1 MNTIAVPGAGIASVG
16 GTLLVVVGLAALL
29 KGWQEL
35 GPAVAIYR
43 NDPVSVQDLVYH
55 DGPAE
60 VEGTARGDEK
70 GVKTPFTDTVCL
82 AYEYEVEEYQSSGK
96 HSHWKSL
103 EEGNNWVKFLV
114 EDDTGAVQI
123 NGADA
128 ELHLSEETLELSP
141 GEDPPERIAR
151 YMAESDE
158 IEQQDS
164 TLDLGITEL
173 TLGNKQRFIERRL
186 DLDESVHVYGTV
198 GRAPAGEWGS
208 NQVDAM
214 LTSDANTPLVISDSS
229 ERGTVWRIIKNNLGW
244 PLFGLVCFLI
254 GLYGI
259 LLAFVPVLG

>member
-1 MNTIAVPGAGIASVG
+1 MNTIVVPGAGLASVG

-35 GPAVAIYR
+35 GPAVAIFR
-43 NDPVSVQDLVYH
+43 NDPVSVQELVYH

-82 AYEYEVEEYQSSGK
+82 AYEYEVQEYRSSGQ
-96 HSHWKSL
+96 SGHWKTL
-103 EEGNNWVKFLV
+103 HEGSNWVRFLV

-123 NGADA
+123 DGKNA

-141 GEDPPERIAR
+141 GEDPPERVAQ

-158 IEQQDS
+158 IERQDS

-173 TLGNKQRFIERRL
+173 NLGNKQRFIERRL
-186 DLDESVHVYGTV
+186 DIDESVHVYGTV

-208 NQVDAM
+208 NLVDAM
-214 LTSDANTPLVISDSS
+214 LTSDDNTPLVISDSS
-229 ERGTVWRIIKNNLGW
+229 ERGTVWRIVKSQLGW
-244 PLFGLVCFLI
+244 PLFGIACLLI
-254 GLYGI
+254 GSYGI
-259 LLAFVPVLG
+259 ALSLL